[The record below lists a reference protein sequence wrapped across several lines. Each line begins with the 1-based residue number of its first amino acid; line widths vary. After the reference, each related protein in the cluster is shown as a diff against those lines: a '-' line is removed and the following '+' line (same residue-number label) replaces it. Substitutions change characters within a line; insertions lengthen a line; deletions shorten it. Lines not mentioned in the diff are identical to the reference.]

1 MFSAAVERN
10 GASTIGEVATTTIGG
25 SGRFSNRCPGRHDPR
40 RDDRR
45 GPPGGSTA
53 KTTYDPAGNASDRCF
68 WKPGA
73 VVGDCRVVG
82 SVGWPNPPTQSTSTV
97 SDARNQ
103 RVQRVDGLRDQ
114 LREALYPRVYP

>member
-1 MFSAAVERN
+1 MDPVGSLTVAQAV
-10 GASTIGEVATTTIGG
+10 TILDATIAEA
-25 SGRFSNRCPGRHDPR
+25 RQD
-40 RDDRR
+40 
-45 GPPGGSTA
+45 GSTA

-68 WKPGA
+68 WKPRA